1 MPQLYRIKFFSL
13 TLFVLYLFGSFTNAQ
28 TPTPTPETDDKPEK
42 VFTEEIKLN
51 ILAFDDNGNFA
62 SGVNKE
68 DLVVN
73 EDGRLHQANSLRRI
87 AANVLIVLDVGNEIS
102 FAKRNKTTA
111 QAAKGLINA
120 LQAEDSVAVIQ
131 YGDKV
136 EILAEW
142 TQDREF
148 LNKILDE
155 KKLGIGKRSV
165 FNQALDTAARF
176 FQKTPLENRHLIL
189 ITDGVDS
196 FNNQRLKDSA
206 LKKLLS
212 SDINVHVISY
222 TALQQE
228 ALAPKKSIWQKGEP
242 NPKRIPEEVL
252 ITLPQA
258 QQQTLRLPRLGSVN
272 TDREMIKKRKEESE
286 KLKKSEAFLTTLAE
300 DTNGEIFLP
309 ATTEEM
315 TAKTAQLA
323 KNIDS
328 QYVLTYTP
336 KRALSD
342 SNDGETRIIEV
353 SSRRAGLQV
362 QAKRK
367 LIVSGNK

>member
-1 MPQLYRIKFFSL
+1 MLLPRTKFFL
-13 TLFVLYLFGSFTNAQ
+13 PVLFVLFFLVASTSAQ

-51 ILAFDDNGNFA
+51 ILAFDENGNFA
-62 SGVNKE
+62 TVVNKE
-68 DLVVN
+68 DLVIN
-73 EDGRLHQANSLRRI
+73 EDGRLHQANSIRRI

-102 FAKRNKTTA
+102 FGKRNKTTSA
-111 QAAKGLINA
+111 AAKGLINA
-120 LQAEDSVAVIQ
+120 LQAEDTVAVMQ

-142 TQDREF
+142 TQDRGF
-148 LNKILDE
+148 LNKVLDE
-155 KKLGIGKRSV
+155 KRLGLGKRSV
-165 FNQALDTAARF
+165 FNQALDKAARF
-176 FQKTPLENRHLIL
+176 FQKMPLENRHLIL
-189 ITDGVDS
+189 ITDGIDS
-196 FNNQRLKDSA
+196 FNDQKLKDSW
-206 LKKLLS
+206 LKNLLS

-228 ALAPKKSIWQKGEP
+228 ALAPKKSIWQQGEP
-242 NPKRIPEEVL
+242 NPRRIPEEVL
-252 ITLPQA
+252 ITMPQA
-258 QQQTLRLPRLGSVN
+258 QQQTLRLPRLGSIN
-272 TDREMIKKRKEESE
+272 TDREMIKKRRQESAKLEKSE
-286 KLKKSEAFLTTLAE
+286 KFLTTLAE

-309 ATTEEM
+309 ATVQEM
-315 TAKTAQLA
+315 IDKTAQLA

-336 KRALSD
+336 KRALSE

-353 SSRRAGLQV
+353 SSRRAGLLV

-367 LIVSGNK
+367 LVVSSNK